1 MITSFKKFKLFENND
16 NASNELLTDFLDDG
30 YICEY
35 YENNYL
41 SKYNT
46 HDIENLI
53 EEYPNILV
61 NNFNDERYINDL
73 NNNINLEIDTRN
85 YDDESDYIDYLTE
98 HMTEQKE
105 KKIMNFYYSDNEE
118 DMTIKTEYD
127 GIVSIDEDERKI
139 TITEDGV
146 SESYDIPNDF
156 NIVVEDYDEI
166 SSNDIIAIS
175 DSAEY
180 DYTMLNELDIEQLKD
195 IIMSEYEEVEFVKFA
210 NKKRNE
216 GKTFLEIMEDIHG
229 INGYDELVG
238 SNGIYTT
245 SDFISTF
252 SRYINDDKLVSDFKK
267 MQDTDFKY
275 SWFQNQIDNSIE
287 IQQYLM
293 DNADD
298 PHDRLTLVLYDLF
311 EDKGRHSDDISNEYD
326 FQKRYIEQYV
336 KEYGYD
342 DNTEEENG
350 DLIADALKNLND
362 KFGLDSDI
370 KKEFN
375 KYMFSV
381 DAEKFNI

>member
-46 HDIENLI
+46 HDIEDLI